1 MKPSGKTVQS
11 PKYQP
16 SILELEMPELEKL
29 MGELG
34 QPPFRAKQLKH
45 HLMAGELSFD
55 AMSNIPAILRDELSR
70 RFSPTPLEAVGEV
83 ASEDGATRK
92 SLLRAADGTTVESV
106 VMLYDAYGR
115 GRARRTVCV
124 STQAGCALGCT
135 FCATGRLGLDRNLS
149 ASEIV
154 AQVLHAISLIRGPD
168 LAGEVPPGQRPITN
182 LVFMGMGEPFANY
195 TNVAAAIRTIMEPGG
210 LGLGSR
216 HITVS
221 TVGIVPGIRRF
232 TEEDWQVGLAV
243 SLHAPNDLLR
253 SRIMPVN
260 DRYPI
265 DELLAACDDYLART
279 RRRITFEYVLISG
292 VNDSDDCARE
302 LAGLVGRRLCHVNL
316 IPMNPIGDDR
326 FKRPSLSRAR
336 RFQQIVAETGVS
348 TTVRVE
354 RGVEIYGACGQLRRY
369 APGAGGWEESKAAG
383 DKSPAGEV
391 TGPSQER
398 R

>member
-1 MKPSGKTVQS
+1 
-11 PKYQP
+11 
-16 SILELEMPELEKL
+16 

-34 QPPFRAKQLKH
+34 QPPFRAKQLKS
-45 HLMAGELSFD
+45 HLIAGELSFD
-55 AMSNIPAILRDELSR
+55 AMSNLPAILRKELSR
-70 RFSPTPLEAVGEV
+70 RFSPTPLEAVAAV

-92 SLLRAADGTTVESV
+92 SLLRAADGTTIESV
-106 VMLYDAYGR
+106 LMLYGASGR

-154 AQVLHAISLIRGPD
+154 AQVLHAMALVRGSD
-168 LAGEVPPGQRPITN
+168 LAAEVPPGQRPITN

-195 TNVAAAIRTIMEPGG
+195 NNVAAAIRTIMEPDG

-243 SLHAPNDLLR
+243 SLHAPNDPLR

-292 VNDSDDCARE
+292 INDSDACARE
-302 LAGLVGRRLCHVNL
+302 LAGLVGGRLCHVNL

-326 FKRPSLSRAR
+326 FGRPSSGRAR
-336 RFQQIVAETGVS
+336 RFQEIVAESGVS
-348 TTVRVE
+348 ATVRVE

-369 APGAGGWEESKAAG
+369 APGAGGWEESEAG
-383 DKSPAGEV
+383 GDGAP
-391 TGPSQER
+391 PSR
-398 R
+398 